1 MDKAGSCNQAFSN
14 YRQSKVC
21 YDRQQEHGIIWC
33 NNMCVFLCVN
43 FSHYTVMDQ
52 HTSVFFHLFKL
63 QLQGD
68 GGCLQEQHAD
78 SILGHPSWAVYSNPR
93 PSYFEVLMLTST
105 FAPKKTNKKRKR
117 FLGHYKLNPA
127 CRGNKEPLK
136 ECIIILKNN
145 QFLMMNSVYV

>member
-1 MDKAGSCNQAFSN
+1 
-14 YRQSKVC
+14 
-21 YDRQQEHGIIWC
+21 
-33 NNMCVFLCVN
+33 MCVQVLN

-52 HTSVFFHLFKL
+52 HTSVFFHLSKL

-105 FAPKKTNKKRKR
+105 FAPKKKTNKKGKR

-127 CRGNKEPLK
+127 CRDKEPLK